1 MMTETAMMAAA
12 IRVALIAITT
22 VTQGNASALLRCAAV
37 VSNVEAVSMLCHVL
51 LNDSQLQI

>member
-1 MMTETAMMAAA
+1 MMAAA